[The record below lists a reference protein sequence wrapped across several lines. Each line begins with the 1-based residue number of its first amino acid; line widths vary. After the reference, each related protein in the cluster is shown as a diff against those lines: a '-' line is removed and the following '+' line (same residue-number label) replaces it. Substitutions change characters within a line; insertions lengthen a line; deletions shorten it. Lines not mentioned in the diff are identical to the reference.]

1 MRSRLTLSE
10 ARTGYA
16 VCHESYLPGL
26 DTKHA
31 FAAHALGE
39 KREQDTLP

>member
-10 ARTGYA
+10 RSANRIR
-16 VCHESYLPGL
+16 CHEYYLPGL
-26 DTKHA
+26 DNKHA

-39 KREQDTLP
+39 KREQDT